1 MTIARPEQE
10 DLIRGLVQIDKYKG
24 NDFELNGWN
33 LTKVLDDILM
43 VQYVDIN
50 EAGTEIKRG
59 NIWLPINAVQHTWRI
74 GVVLLA
80 GPNCKTVKQGDH
92 IVFPNDKGIQV
103 ANLNNLK
110 NIVFL
115 NEARVFGVCEADKTS
130 LDTVEKV
137 NLPKIKRK
145 K

>member
-137 NLPKIKRK
+137 KLPKIKRK

>member
-130 LDTVEKV
+130 LDTVEKI

>member
-1 MTIARPEQE
+1 MTIARPQQE
-10 DLIRGLVQIDKYKG
+10 DLIGGLVQIDKYKG

-74 GVVLLA
+74 GVILLA

-92 IVFPNDKGIQV
+92 VVFPNDKGIQV

-115 NEARVFGVCEADKTS
+115 NEARVFGVCELDTTS
-130 LDTVEKV
+130 LDKKEKV
-137 NLPKIKRK
+137 IFPKIKRK

>member
-130 LDTVEKV
+130 LDTLEKV